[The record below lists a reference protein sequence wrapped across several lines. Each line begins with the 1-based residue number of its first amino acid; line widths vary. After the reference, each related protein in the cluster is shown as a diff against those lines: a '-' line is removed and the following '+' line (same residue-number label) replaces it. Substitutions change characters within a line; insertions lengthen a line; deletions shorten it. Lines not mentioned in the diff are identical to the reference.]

1 MRKQT
6 SGRAV
11 PRRARKVTTLNEAAA
26 TADQVTFAELGIP
39 EDVLARLTKRGFER
53 PFPVQA
59 RVLPV
64 ALAGR
69 DVFGQAQTGSGKTLA
84 FAIPIVAAGSK
95 KSKNPYALVMVPTRE
110 LAAQVAEEIDG
121 ISGGLRVMAAYGGR
135 PVAKDVAKLQRG
147 IDVVVATPGRLA
159 DLYERGAMVLDEV
172 SILVL
177 DEADRMLDL
186 GFMYDMDWL
195 IRRLP
200 SQRQTM
206 LFSATLATTVRQLAR
221 RYMTDP
227 EHVDVAAEGTLVED
241 VDHRFFQVHSMD
253 KLQVLLALVAKQP
266 LTIVFTRT
274 KRYAARLNDELKR
287 AGIAVAALHGDMP
300 QGARTKALADF
311 TAGKAKVLVASDV
324 AARGL
329 DVAGVEQVINYDPP
343 DDPTSYTHR
352 AGRTAR
358 AGATGLCVTLCTSGE
373 RGHVELM
380 LNRIGLDATIEEVFS
395 TSPVLKEMA
404 S

>member
-1 MRKQT
+1 MT
-6 SGRAV
+6 V
-11 PRRARKVTTLNEAAA
+11 LEEANA
-26 TADQVTFAELGIP
+26 TAEDITFESLGIP
-39 EDVLARLTKRGFER
+39 QDVLARLQKRGFDR

-59 RVLPV
+59 RVLPF
-64 ALAGR
+64 ALAGK

-84 FAIPIVAAGSK
+84 FAIPIVAAADK
-95 KSKNPYALVMVPTRE
+95 KANHPYALVMVPTRE
-110 LAAQVAEEIDG
+110 LAAQVAEEIDA

-135 PVAKDVAKLQRG
+135 PVVKDVAKLQRG

-159 DLYERGAMVLDEV
+159 DLYERGAMVLDHV

-200 SQRQTM
+200 SERQTM

-241 VDHRFFQVHSMD
+241 VDHRFFLVHQMD
-253 KLQVLLALVAKQP
+253 KLQVLVALVRKQP

-287 AGIAVAALHGDMP
+287 EGISVAALHGDMP
-300 QGARTKALADF
+300 QAARTKALANF
-311 TAGKAKVLVASDV
+311 TAGKAKILVASDV

-373 RGHVELM
+373 KGHVELM
-380 LNRIGLDATIEEVFS
+380 LRRIGLDATIEEVFS
-395 TSPVLKEMA
+395 TSPVLKEIA

>member
-1 MRKQT
+1 MEDAST
-6 SGRAV
+6 V
-11 PRRARKVTTLNEAAA
+11 DE
-26 TADQVTFAELGIP
+26 QVTFASLDVP
-39 EDVLARLTKRGFER
+39 EDILARLEKRGFSHA
-53 PFPVQA
+53 FPVQA
-59 RVLPV
+59 RVLPF
-64 ALAGR
+64 AMAGR

-84 FAIPIVAAGSK
+84 FAIPIVAAATERGK
-95 KSKNPYALVMVPTRE
+95 HPYALVMVPTRE
-110 LAAQVAEEIDG
+110 LAAQVAEEIDA
-121 ISGGLRVMAAYGGR
+121 ISGGLKVMAAYGGR
-135 PVAKDVAKLQRG
+135 PVAKDLAKLQRG

-159 DLYERGAMVLDEV
+159 DLYERGAMVLDHV
-172 SILVL
+172 KILVL

-200 SQRQTM
+200 AERQTM
-206 LFSATLATTVRQLAR
+206 LFSATLASSVRQLAR

-227 EHVDVAAEGTLVED
+227 EHVDVAAEATLVED
-241 VDHRFFQVHSMD
+241 VEHRFFLVHNMD
-253 KLQVLLALVAKQP
+253 KLQVLLTLVEKQP

-274 KRYAARLNDELKR
+274 KRYAARLNDELRKKN
-287 AGIAVAALHGDMP
+287 IAVAALHGDMP

-311 TAGKAKVLVASDV
+311 TSGKAKVLVASDV

-329 DVAGVEQVINYDPP
+329 DVANVEQVINYDPP

-358 AGATGLCVTLCTSGE
+358 AGATGLCVTLCTFEE

-380 LNRIGLDATIEEVFS
+380 LRRLGLDAPIEEVFS

>member
-1 MRKQT
+1 MTRQ
-6 SGRAV
+6 GLV
-11 PRRARKVTTLNEAAA
+11 LRRARKVTTLEEAPAA
-26 TADQVTFAELGIP
+26 HENATFESLGIP
-39 EDVLARLTKRGFER
+39 GDVLARLRKRGFDR

-59 RVLPV
+59 RVLPF

-84 FAIPIVAAGSK
+84 FAIPIVAAARTE
-95 KSKNPYALVMVPTRE
+95 KSKNPFALVMVPTRE
-110 LAAQVAEEIDG
+110 LAAQVAEEVDG

-135 PVAKDVAKLQRG
+135 PVAKDLAKLQRG

-200 SQRQTM
+200 AKRQTM

-221 RYMTDP
+221 RYMSDP

-241 VDHRFFQVHSMD
+241 VDHRFFLVHPMD

-287 AGIAVAALHGDMP
+287 NGIAVAALHGDMP

-311 TAGKAKVLVASDV
+311 TAGKAKILVASDV

-343 DDPTSYTHR
+343 EDPTAYTHR

-373 RGHVELM
+373 KGHVELM
-380 LNRIGLDATIEEVFS
+380 LRRLGLDAAIEEVFS